1 MYETTR
7 NSNPRSKR
15 STRVGFTPSLP
26 SLRPVL
32 LFSALCLRMYT
43 CLSCG
48 KHRARN
54 SRGLWLHENARER
67 ETVCQKH
74 VSFFFFRNIEYTSK
88 SLTLKSERTK
98 TRANFVHNVNLH
110 YRNLEN
116 SIFRANYYLVKNFAF
131 LK

>member
-7 NSNPRSKR
+7 NSNPPSKR

-32 LFSALCLRMYT
+32 LFSVLCLCMYM

-54 SRGLWLHENARER
+54 SRGLWLQSARDCVPKTR
-67 ETVCQKH
+67 F
-74 VSFFFFRNIEYTSK
+74 FFFFRNIEYTSK

-98 TRANFVHNVNLH
+98 TRVNFVHVNLH

-116 SIFRANYYLVKNFAF
+116 LIFQANCYYLVKILPSLNNF
-131 LK
+131 